1 MHTVSEVMGKI
12 WEAYQITLKIPH
24 WIWPENEPAGAQN
37 PRERITLP
45 QVMKHPWVTKRG
57 AWPLQTVREMGNC
70 PEEEEE
76 INPQL
81 VSLPDMMS
89 TVNVLDVPRQVRV
102 LWFPSIKQ

>member
-1 MHTVSEVMGKI
+1 MCV
-12 WEAYQITLKIPH
+12 
-24 WIWPENEPAGAQN
+24 QN

-45 QVMKHPWVTKRG
+45 IVMKHPWVTKRG
-57 AWPLQTVREMGNC
+57 AWPLQTVREMGGC

-89 TVNVLDVPRQVRV
+89 TVNVLDIPRQVHF
-102 LWFPSIKQ
+102 LYHCTLASLYLISTPLN